1 MKSIRLVF
9 TILLSVAISTQL
21 IAQSAKDQK
30 KFDKQLAKI
39 DRTFNSGQYLK
50 ASSALTKFKKSIT
63 TKFGQSNSYMPGYY
77 IREARTNL
85 NLGILT
91 GFDNSLTNAVNASF
105 SLYGET
111 STKYASTLVEVGETY
126 MQYGN
131 YRVSREFLIRAKN
144 IVIKANPADPVLM
157 GRINLRLA
165 HTYIGQGFCNQAIT
179 LLLDNEKHYAS
190 RAVEKEVYVEDGK
203 IKNKTFSIE
212 ELNSRFNDYAEMLT
226 LIGQAYAKQGKLNSA
241 DSAFA
246 SARTWI
252 SRNQRYMGE
261 TSLALVT
268 VNFLNAKMLAENNDG
283 KLPENVQRYLDFN
296 NILSDLKSRTSSA
309 VPLAH
314 DVYLTYMDDLQRKNN
329 LSRYASLR
337 GEYEK
342 SLQKNYSKSSLMVL
356 NLKAIEFDAKLAKE
370 QSKTIESDALS
381 IINSK
386 SLPRNYKT
394 TIRIME
400 FLYQMSVTTKR
411 YNGAEAYLNQI
422 VEIKK
427 ELYGEEST
435 EYNLAKILLANFY
448 IDYTNKIDNARKI
461 FDNSYTN
468 MVAHEIGAWHKDH
481 INILNHLAILYE
493 LSDNYLLANKTLDK
507 ALLLAR
513 AKYADNDVD
522 FGVELDKIA
531 QLQIKTGEYDKA
543 EQNITRSLKILNE
556 FRKDQTRMLDYVH
569 AIETQ
574 ARLFGIKG
582 LFDEAQ
588 LNLDLSKKIIGKSKR
603 HSGSLS
609 SSEEL
614 ASLLIQLGSYSATD
628 ELLNNLIPEYEKLY
642 GANSLRLIEP
652 LVHRGRI
659 LLARGD
665 YAEAERVA
673 QRANGIAVSIY
684 SESSTKTANTQ
695 KLLSD
700 IYYTLG
706 DYEKAQDNIVKALVS
721 QERQFSRNHIEVAK
735 SLSHLALIKFHNGDN
750 RNDVEKILIEAR
762 DIMANKLGKDNPQY
776 AEIMK
781 NISVFYISEKKYD
794 IAFNSLTIAENI
806 WRAKTG
812 SKNNINTAAIFTLSG
827 DVYYQLKNYKK
838 AEEFYNRSKDLYE
851 KSFSAR
857 HPEYVKLL
865 SKLSKVYYMTKDYKK
880 SKKYIE
886 ESLGNYEIF
895 IKSYFPALSER
906 EKAKYWNTI
915 KGDFE
920 FYNTLAFSNL
930 EDFKDLTKKV
940 YEYQLL
946 TKALLLSSSIK
957 IRERIQKST
966 DENLKNLYQGWQE
979 KKDLMTVTLSM
990 SANQLIENELDPIVL
1005 AQEVERIEKEL
1016 SQKSELFSQGF
1027 DNKRISFDDIRKVLK
1042 PNEVAVELVRYRHFN
1057 HTFTDSIIY
1066 AAIYIRNEFK
1076 SPKAL
1081 ILGDGK
1087 KMETRYY
1094 KFYRNSMI
1102 NKTYDNVSYN
1112 IFWAPIQK
1120 EIGLASTIYLSADG
1134 VYNLINL
1141 ESIPTPDGKY
1151 ILDNANIVLVSN
1163 TKDIYLNKV
1172 KSRATAFNTAYLVGN
1187 PQFYTSA
1194 SVNGSIAPLPGTE
1207 KEISQLQFM
1216 FKQKG
1221 WDAKE
1226 LIETNAS
1233 EENLKELDN
1242 PKIFHIATHGFYKAT
1257 EEITSDHEIEG
1268 NEAKL
1273 TQNPLLRT
1281 GLLLKG
1287 AGDLLNKT
1295 DYNYNME
1302 NGILTAYEAMNLS
1315 LEKTDLVVLSACETG
1330 LGEVEAGEGVFGL
1343 QRAFLVAG
1351 AKILVMSIFKVDDD
1365 ATQKLML
1372 KFYQKWLVSGNMRQ
1386 SFIDAKK
1393 ELRLEYTEPINWG
1406 AFMMIGIE

>member
-1 MKSIRLVF
+1 MNSIRLIFAVF
-9 TILLSVAISTQL
+9 LALAISTQL

-30 KFDKQLAKI
+30 KYDKQLAKI
-39 DRTFNSGQYLK
+39 DKTFSSGQYLK
-50 ASSALTKFKKSIT
+50 ANSALIKFKKSIT
-63 TKFGQSNSYMPGYY
+63 SKFGQSNSYMPGYY
-77 IREARTNL
+77 VREARTNL
-85 NLGILT
+85 NLGILA
-91 GFDNSLTNAVNASF
+91 GFDNSLTNAINASF
-105 SLYGET
+105 SLHGET
-111 STKYASTLVEVGETY
+111 SIKYATTLVDVGETY
-126 MQYGN
+126 MQYGY
-131 YRVSREFLIRAKN
+131 YRLSREFLIRAKN
-144 IVIKANPADPVLM
+144 IVIKATPADPILM

-179 LLLDNEKHYAS
+179 LLLENEKHYAS
-190 RAVEKEVYVEDGK
+190 RAVDKEVYVEEGK
-203 IKNKTFSIE
+203 IKNKMFPIE
-212 ELNSRFNDYAEMLT
+212 ELNSRFHDYAEMLT

-252 SRNQRYMGE
+252 SKNQRFMGE
-261 TSLALVT
+261 TSLALVNL
-268 VNFLNAKMLAENNDG
+268 NFLNAKMLAENNNG
-283 KLPENVQRYLDFN
+283 MLPENVQRYLDFN

-314 DVYLTYMDDLQRKNN
+314 DVYLTYMDDLQRKDNA
-329 LSRYASLR
+329 SRYGALK
-337 GEYEK
+337 GEYES

-356 NLKAIEFDAKLAKE
+356 NLKAIEFDAKLAKD
-370 QSKTIESDALS
+370 QTRTIESDALS

-386 SLPRNYKT
+386 SLPRNYRT
-394 TIRIME
+394 TIRILE
-400 FLYQMSVTTKR
+400 FLYQMSVSTKR
-411 YNGAEAYLNQI
+411 YNGAENYLNQI

-435 EYNLAKILLANFY
+435 EYNLAKVLMACFY
-448 IDYTNKIDNARKI
+448 IDYTNKIDDARKV
-461 FDNSYTN
+461 FESSYTN
-468 MVAHEIGAWHKDH
+468 MVAKEIGAWHKDH
-481 INILNHLAILYE
+481 LNILNHQAILYE

-513 AKYADNDVD
+513 AKYADDDVD

-543 EQNITRSLKILNE
+543 EQNINRSLKILTE
-556 FRKDQTRMLDYVH
+556 FRKDQSRVLDYVH

-588 LNLDLSKKIIGKSKR
+588 SNLDQSKKILGKSKQN
-603 HSGSLS
+603 SDNLS
-609 SSEEL
+609 ASEEL
-614 ASLLIQLGSYSATD
+614 SALLIQLGSYSATD
-628 ELLNNLIPEYEKLY
+628 ELLNKLIPEYEKLY

-652 LVHRGRI
+652 LVNRGRI

-673 QRANGIAVSIY
+673 QRAHNIAVSIY
-684 SESSTKTANTQ
+684 TESSTKTAGTQ

-706 DYEKAQDNIVKALVS
+706 DYEKAESNVMKALVS

-735 SLSHLALIKFHNGDN
+735 SLSHLALVKFYKGDN
-750 RNDVEKILIEAR
+750 RVETEKIMLEAR

-781 NISVFYISEKKYD
+781 NISVLYISEKKFD
-794 IAFNSLTIAENI
+794 VAFNSLTIAENI

-812 SKNNINTAAIFTLSG
+812 TKNNINAASIFTLTG
-827 DVYYQLKNYKK
+827 DVYYQLKNYTK

-851 KSFSAR
+851 KFFSTT
-857 HPEYVKLL
+857 HPEYVKVL
-865 SKLSKVYYMTKDYKK
+865 SKMSKVYFMTKDYKK
-880 SKKYIE
+880 SKRYIE
-886 ESLGNYEIF
+886 ESLGNYENF

-930 EDFKDLTKKV
+930 EDFRDLTKKV

-979 KKDLMTVTLSM
+979 KKDLMTVALSM
-990 SANQLIENELDPIVL
+990 SPNQLLENEIDPIQL
-1005 AQEVERIEKEL
+1005 NQEVERLEKEL

-1027 DNKRISFDDIRKVLK
+1027 DSKRISFDDVRKVLK

-1081 ILGDGK
+1081 MLGDGK

-1094 KFYRNSMI
+1094 KFYRNSMM
-1102 NKTYDNVSYN
+1102 NKSPDNVSYDV
-1112 IFWAPIQK
+1112 FWAPIQK
-1120 EIGLASTIYLSADG
+1120 EIGLASTTYLSADG

-1172 KSRATAFNTAYLVGN
+1172 KSRATAFNSAYLVGN
-1187 PQFYTSA
+1187 PQFYLTA
-1194 SVNGSIAPLPGTE
+1194 STGDITPLPGTE
-1207 KEISQLQFM
+1207 KEISQLQFL

-1221 WDAKE
+1221 WDIRGLLE
-1226 LIETNAS
+1226 QNAS
-1233 EENLKELDN
+1233 EENLKDLDN
-1242 PKIFHIATHGFYKAT
+1242 PKIFHIATHGFYQST
-1257 EEITSDHEIEG
+1257 EETTNSHELEG

-1287 AGDLLNKT
+1287 AGDLLLKT
-1295 DYNYNME
+1295 DFNYNME
-1302 NGILTAYEAMNLS
+1302 SGILTAYEAMNLS

-1351 AKILVMSIFKVDDD
+1351 ARILVMSMFKVDDE

-1372 KFYQKWLVSGNMRQ
+1372 KFYQKWLISGNMRQ
-1386 SFIDAKK
+1386 SFVDAKK
-1393 ELRLEYTEPINWG
+1393 ELRLEYPEPINWG
-1406 AFMMIGIE
+1406 AFMMIGVE